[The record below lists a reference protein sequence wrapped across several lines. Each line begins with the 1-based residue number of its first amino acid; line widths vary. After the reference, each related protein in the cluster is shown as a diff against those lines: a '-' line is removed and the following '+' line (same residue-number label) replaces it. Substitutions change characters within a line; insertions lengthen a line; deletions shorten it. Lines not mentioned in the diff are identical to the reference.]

1 MLVTRH
7 LDTETSHWSFNKFET
22 TSQKPSRSSS
32 RMSNHLDTPLST
44 QPDWQG
50 QYSYLAPESSIF
62 SQPYEARNESA
73 DPSQP
78 RSTAGGPGQLD
89 VSVKLDASSPE
100 VQRRSP
106 ASLTPVLK
114 QGSPS
119 VEQPGQRQDE
129 TLTPTA
135 SGPRAQEDTLSARET
150 SVFAMASTQSRS
162 AAQAGAQPGNSPA
175 HVTEEETAMLKE
187 EDDDVFDDDDMDGDE
202 NPSGQPQTAAE
213 RTAQRRKMKRFRLTH
228 QQTRFLMS
236 EFAKQPHPDAAH
248 RERLSREIPGLSP
261 RQVQVW
267 FQNRRAKIKR
277 LTADDRDRMIKMR
290 AVPDDFDNV
299 QALHSPYGAVH
310 GLGAPMASPVEF
322 GSSAYADHMMRP
334 LMVDVRRSEAEDHM
348 SPTGLSPA
356 FGNIGFNA
364 SASLN
369 NPDILSPM
377 SPAANDHRY
386 GYGSHMSPTSAGHRP
401 TSTFGRQTSLDQS
414 MMHSRQH
421 ARPLQPLHLRE
432 TLSRSRSDNLQSP
445 LRSGMSWK
453 GDSIDY
459 TSYPGGSTSPQMSGR
474 QQSLYQAEQLGSST
488 SGGGSL
494 GYDSAS
500 YSSHASQSPPNIN
513 YSSYQPSN
521 LQSTQN
527 RLRNRASSATFP
539 LGLDLRN
546 QYRSSSLHSA
556 SSRDLSSATSHF
568 SGTSAPSYT
577 ASYPSAPLTA
587 PMDFALPRTPGS
599 ATAGPRSGVHDYS
612 MPQMSA
618 PIAPPHDFA
627 QAFHGAS
634 ARTPMRDTFSS
645 GHQATEQR
653 GEYGADF
660 GSGSA
665 LKRKR
670 SFTMPGGGPA
680 PRSGAYGSPT

>member
-7 LDTETSHWSFNKFET
+7 IDTETSHWSFNKFET

-32 RMSNHLDTPLST
+32 RMSNHLDAPLST

-50 QYSYLAPESSIF
+50 QYSYLAPDSNIF
-62 SQPYEARNESA
+62 SQSYEAGNDNA

-78 RSTAGGPGQLD
+78 RSTAGGQGQLNA
-89 VSVKLDASSPE
+89 SGKLEAIQPEARQNSQESLTSAVKPSSPSLE
-100 VQRRSP
+100 QP
-106 ASLTPVLK
+106 AQQQSVNLTPK
-114 QGSPS
+114 AEAP
-119 VEQPGQRQDE
+119 
-129 TLTPTA
+129 
-135 SGPRAQEDTLSARET
+135 AQEVSSPGLDTAAFPMVSTLS
-150 SVFAMASTQSRS
+150 SS
-162 AAQAGAQPGNSPA
+162 AAPTGPESEISPIHA
-175 HVTEEETAMLKE
+175 ADEDAAILKE

-310 GLGAPMASPVEF
+310 GLGAPMASPVDF
-322 GSSAYADHMMRP
+322 GSSAYAEHMMRP
-334 LMVDVRRSEAEDHM
+334 LMVDVRRSEGEDHM

-364 SASLN
+364 SASLSS
-369 NPDILSPM
+369 PDILSPM

-386 GYGSHMSPTSAGHRP
+386 GYSSHLSPTSAGHRP
-401 TSTFGRQTSLDQS
+401 TSTFGRQASLDQS
-414 MMHSRQH
+414 MMHGRQH

-453 GDSIDY
+453 GDAIDY

-474 QQSLYQAEQLGSST
+474 QQSVYQAEQLGSSAPG
-488 SGGGSL
+488 SGL
-494 GYDSAS
+494 GYDSTS

-556 SSRDLSSATSHF
+556 SSRDLSAATSHF

-577 ASYPSAPLTA
+577 SSYPSAPLTA

-599 ATAGPRSGVHDYS
+599 ATTGPRSGVHDYS

-634 ARTPMRDTFSS
+634 ARTPMRESFAG
-645 GHQATEQR
+645 GHSAAEQR

-660 GSGSA
+660 GSVSA

-670 SFTMPGGGPA
+670 SFTMPSGAPA
-680 PRSGAYGSPT
+680 SRSGAYGSPT